1 MSLPPMQPLNAQR
14 SHIQQGIS
22 QANAAGG
29 AANSQQAKVMASSHV
44 ARQGEQRGPPVQAV
58 SRTAELFNSQPD
70 QNWRPTSR
78 MRGSLSGQQLTE
90 DVRQRLIMP
99 TSPRS
104 LLSSSSISSQFKN
117 LSKSALTSTISLLPN
132 SNLDKSICNKSNAKR
147 DTQQIIQP
155 YLSDISD
162 YLRTMEMQEK
172 RRPAGDYMDK
182 VQRCITTNMRRT
194 LVDWLVEVAD
204 EYKLLPE
211 TLHLAVSYIDRFL
224 SIHSLNRS
232 KLQLLGV
239 SAMLIASEYEE
250 ITPPKAVDFCQIT
263 DNTYELHEVLE
274 MEAHQFH
281 CSKKVE

>member
-1 MSLPPMQPLNAQR
+1 MFIVTSTLGGTNFLWKQQVVNIGHHAAIGNGNITKKLAQFFIV
-14 SHIQQGIS
+14 S
-22 QANAAGG
+22 
-29 AANSQQAKVMASSHV
+29 NSQLNMPWH
-44 ARQGEQRGPPVQAV
+44 
-58 SRTAELFNSQPD
+58 NS
-70 QNWRPTSR
+70 
-78 MRGSLSGQQLTE
+78 
-90 DVRQRLIMP
+90 
-99 TSPRS
+99 S
-104 LLSSSSISSQFKN
+104 LLVVPYSISSQFKN

-132 SNLDKSICNKSNAKR
+132 SNLDKSVCNKSNAKR

-239 SAMLIASEYEE
+239 SAMLIASKYEE
-250 ITPPKAVDFCQIT
+250 ITPPKAVDFYQIT
-263 DNTYELHEVLE
+263 DNTYELHE
-274 MEAHQFH
+274 A
-281 CSKKVE
+281 

>member
-29 AANSQQAKVMASSHV
+29 ATNSQQAKVMASSHV
-44 ARQGEQRGPPVQAV
+44 ARQGEQRGPPVQAAFTYANITKKLAQFFII
-58 SRTAELFNSQPD
+58 SNSQL
-70 QNWRPTSR
+70 N
-78 MRGSLSGQQLTE
+78 
-90 DVRQRLIMP
+90 MP
-99 TSPRS
+99 WHNSS
-104 LLSSSSISSQFKN
+104 LLVVPCNISSQFKN

-132 SNLDKSICNKSNAKR
+132 SNLDKSVCNKSNAKR

-211 TLHLAVSYIDRFL
+211 TLHLVVSYIDRFL
-224 SIHSLNRS
+224 SIHS
-232 KLQLLGV
+232 Q
-239 SAMLIASEYEE
+239 
-250 ITPPKAVDFCQIT
+250 
-263 DNTYELHEVLE
+263 
-274 MEAHQFH
+274 
-281 CSKKVE
+281 

>member
-1 MSLPPMQPLNAQR
+1 MPW
-14 SHIQQGIS
+14 H
-22 QANAAGG
+22 
-29 AANSQQAKVMASSHV
+29 NS
-44 ARQGEQRGPPVQAV
+44 
-58 SRTAELFNSQPD
+58 
-70 QNWRPTSR
+70 
-78 MRGSLSGQQLTE
+78 
-90 DVRQRLIMP
+90 
-99 TSPRS
+99 S
-104 LLSSSSISSQFKN
+104 LLVVPCSISSQFKN

-132 SNLDKSICNKSNAKR
+132 SNLDKSVCNKSNAKR

-155 YLSDISD
+155 YLSDILD

-239 SAMLIASEYEE
+239 SAMLIASKYEE

-263 DNTYELHEVLE
+263 DNTYELHEV
-274 MEAHQFH
+274 AT
-281 CSKKVE
+281 